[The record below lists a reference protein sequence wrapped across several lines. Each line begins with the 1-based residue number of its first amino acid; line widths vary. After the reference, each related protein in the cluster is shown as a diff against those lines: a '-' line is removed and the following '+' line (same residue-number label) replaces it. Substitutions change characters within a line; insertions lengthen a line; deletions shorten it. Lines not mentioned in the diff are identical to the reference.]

1 MIPMP
6 QISMVAGG
14 LMMLVGLT
22 GFISTGS
29 VHFTALIPVA
39 FGVGFV
45 VCGWLALNPL
55 YLKHAMHLG
64 AVFALLGVLGSARGL
79 AQLPRLLAG
88 QPVVRPAA
96 VIAQSVMA
104 LICLAFT
111 GLAIGSF
118 VQARRLRQAATEV
131 RNEGSPS

>member
-1 MIPMP
+1 MI
-6 QISMVAGG
+6 
-14 LMMLVGLT
+14 LLGLT

-29 VHFTALIPVA
+29 AHYTALIPAA
-39 FGVGFV
+39 FGVVFI

-64 AVFALLGVLGSARGL
+64 AVFALLGVVGSARGL
-79 AQLPRLLAG
+79 AQLPGLIGG
-88 QPVVRPAA
+88 QAVARPAA

-118 VQARRLRQAATEV
+118 VQARRNRRASADAQSQAST
-131 RNEGSPS
+131 P